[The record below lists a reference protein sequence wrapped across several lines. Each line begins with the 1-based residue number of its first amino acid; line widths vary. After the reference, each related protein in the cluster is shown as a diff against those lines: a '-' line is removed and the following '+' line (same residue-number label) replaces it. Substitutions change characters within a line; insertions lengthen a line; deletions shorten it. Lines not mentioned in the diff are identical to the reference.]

1 MKNDELVNLLA
12 TEKAGLKLI
21 QLEAE
26 KALKNYNSKEC
37 LELAIKLYSSEAR
50 QAHMFSVLI
59 FGRLAATQKTA
70 YEMLNTKVIHDPDW
84 RTQEML
90 ARAFDQYCKDEG
102 YEASLPTVREWLAAP
117 EPNQRRAVSEGLRI
131 WTSRPYFKEHPEVAI
146 ALLAP
151 LRSDPS
157 EYVRKSVGN
166 ALRDISKQHPK
177 LVAKELQSWD
187 LANQDI
193 AFTYK
198 LASKFI
204 HHLTEEG
211 TQ

>member
-1 MKNDELVNLLA
+1 V
-12 TEKAGLKLI
+12 GI
-21 QLEAE
+21 
-26 KALKNYNSKEC
+26 Y
-37 LELAIKLYSSEAR
+37 
-50 QAHMFSVLI
+50 
-59 FGRLAATQKTA
+59 
-70 YEMLNTKVIHDPDW
+70 TKVIHDPDW

-102 YEASLPTVREWLAAP
+102 YEVSLPTIREWLAAP
-117 EPNQRRAVSEGLRI
+117 ESNQRRAVSEGLRI
-131 WTSRPYFKEHPEVAI
+131 WTSRPYFKEHPEVAV

-177 LVAKELQSWD
+177 LIAKEVQSWD
-187 LANQDI
+187 LANQNI
-193 AFTYK
+193 TFTYK

-204 HHLTEEG
+204 HR
-211 TQ
+211 